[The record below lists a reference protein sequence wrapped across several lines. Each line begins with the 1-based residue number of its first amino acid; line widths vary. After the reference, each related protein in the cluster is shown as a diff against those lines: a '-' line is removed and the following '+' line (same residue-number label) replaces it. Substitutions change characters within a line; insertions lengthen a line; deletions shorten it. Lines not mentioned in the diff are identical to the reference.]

1 MSRRILTLVD
11 AFSQKAFIIMS
22 IGKCIFK
29 LQFKARSPNFH
40 VELILLH
47 SPLLKESCLV
57 SPPPLTYML
66 KFSGFSCLTSG
77 LDQGRSA
84 PDDWCKLIQLLMHSN
99 NREHR
104 GKPTVS
110 QCFVLQC
117 ARTYALCVSK
127 RVLTHPH
134 SALRREAEQQRQD
147 MALIQACLQE
157 DPENIE
163 YVQCPIGSRNSAIHN
178 A

>member
-57 SPPPLTYML
+57 SHPPLTYML

-77 LDQGRSA
+77 LKQKSA
-84 PDDWCKLIQLLMHSN
+84 PGGTQNTQHSH
-99 NREHR
+99 REQTKTQ
-104 GKPTVS
+104 G
-110 QCFVLQC
+110 Q
-117 ARTYALCVSK
+117 ARTESLLLSAMCKYLCTMCVK
-127 RVLTHPH
+127 TCFNTPT
-134 SALRREAEQQRQD
+134 
-147 MALIQACLQE
+147 LQSRFG
-157 DPENIE
+157 PE
-163 YVQCPIGSRNSAIHN
+163 
-178 A
+178 